1 MSSLDDR
8 IRSALDRVL
17 VSLKGQL
24 EADLTASA
32 SDILRAASE
41 TQARLSA
48 EAVERAAA
56 DVRHEAEQELSALR
70 EEFER
75 QRDDLQKHSAS
86 ELAGLQQVIADVRE
100 QLAAA
105 QRDVDEGRREHEDL
119 SRQLE
124 SSLREGDEVRR
135 EAETAR
141 GEVESARREIEDA
154 MRLAEERQRHTE
166 DALREVDHERQRAD
180 LAQRESGEVR
190 GEAEEAR
197 RELQVVRDALA
208 QADRLAAGLKTLDDA
223 TSLGDVLDGL
233 TRLACQETGRA
244 VVFLVREDR
253 LRGWRAVGFDAVDM
267 IVGSDL
273 PSDHTGVVGEA
284 AKSGVAREHQ
294 NGDTSSLPAFAT
306 GNGSRHALALPVVVG
321 GSVIAVLYV
330 DVAQTDTPEEPR
342 WPVILDVMARHAGRV
357 LEAMTLRQA
366 AALWTDR
373 ATTQSS
379 PQRNRPAAS
388 GGLQ

>member
-32 SDILRAASE
+32 SDILRAVSE

-253 LRGWRAVGFDAVDM
+253 LRGWRAVGFDAVEM

-273 PSDHTGVVGEA
+273 PYDQTGVVGEA
-284 AKSGVAREHQ
+284 AKSGAGREHP
-294 NGDTSSLPAFAT
+294 NGDSSSLPAFAT

-321 GSVIAVLYV
+321 GSVIAVLYA
-330 DVAQTDTPEEPR
+330 DVAQTDRPDEPR

-366 AALWTDR
+366 AALWTHR
-373 ATTQSS
+373 AHTHSS
-379 PQRNRPAAS
+379 SQRTRPTAS